1 VSSKFDKDWETS
13 GRGIRSV
20 LRPKVPLKQRI
31 ELATRRVEAQIQYL
45 SGAISRL
52 TERDKALFS
61 KVVDAY
67 SKHEVQRANVFANE
81 LAELRKMAS
90 FMMNAQLALERV
102 VLRLRT
108 VTELGNIASTLA
120 PAAKVLQSVRTGVS
134 GILPGAEQELGDIG
148 TMLNEIIIE
157 AGHTEGTTL
166 DFEVASED
174 AMKILNE
181 AAMVAEQKVK
191 EKFPELPAL
200 RAEHPVGFESTEY
213 Q

>member
-1 VSSKFDKDWETS
+1 MSKFARDWEE
-13 GRGIRSV
+13 GGKGIKSV
-20 LRPKVPLKQRI
+20 LRPRIPLKQKI
-31 ELATRRVEAQIQYL
+31 ELATRRIEAQIQYMDGTL
-45 SGAISRL
+45 NRL
-52 TERDKALFS
+52 TERDKVLFS

-67 SKHEVQRANVFANE
+67 TKHDTQRANVFANE

-90 FMMNAQLALERV
+90 FMINSKLALERV

-108 VTELGNIASTLA
+108 VSELGNVAVTLA
-120 PAAKVLQSVRTGVS
+120 PAAKILLNIRTGVV
-134 GILPGAEQELGDIG
+134 GVLPHAEQELGDIG

-157 AGHTEGTTL
+157 AGISEGVTP

-200 RAEHPVGFESTEY
+200 RAEHIGQSESANY
-213 Q
+213 